1 MAVYS
6 YPPEVH
12 KFIKEN
18 APKMRDEELAKV
30 CNEKFGTEFTVSKLK
45 SFRGTHKY
53 PNGLGRWSREEF
65 WKYQTRYPKGM
76 YEFIRDNSWHVSSAE
91 MAEMVNE
98 KFGLH
103 FSPSSMKQFRTRY
116 GIKSGCTGWF
126 QKGHPPANKGKTIEE
141 ICQYDPEKI
150 ARSKQTR
157 FKKGHRPVNELPIGT
172 VVVNAEGYLLRKKQM
187 EGGQWD
193 RWEHLHRAVWEEHN
207 GPIPEGMMVTFKD
220 NDKSNCSIDN
230 LMLITKGENSALTR
244 LGYRTEDPEL
254 TEAGLNVIRLKHK
267 AKELKKSSKR
277 T

>member
-1 MAVYS
+1 MGVWS

-12 KFIKEN
+12 EFVKEN
-18 APKMRDEELAKV
+18 APKMRDEELVKA
-30 CNEKFGTEFTVSKLK
+30 CNEKFGTEFTVSKMK
-45 SFRGTHKY
+45 TFRGTHKY
-53 PNGLGRWSREEF
+53 HNGLGRWSREEF
-65 WKYQTRYPKGM
+65 WKYQTRYPQGM

-98 KFGLH
+98 KFGTH
-103 FSPSSMKQFRTRY
+103 YSVSWVKAFRQRN

-150 ARSKQTR
+150 ARSKSTR

-193 RWEHLHRAVWEEHN
+193 RWKHLHRAVWEEHY
-207 GPIPEGMMVTFKD
+207 GPIPEGMMVAFKD
-220 NDKSNCSIDN
+220 NDKTNCNIEN

-244 LGYRTEDPEL
+244 LGYRTEDPDL
-254 TEAGLNVIRLKHK
+254 TEAALNMIRLKHK
-267 AKELKKSSKR
+267 AKELKKSRKG